1 MTSGERDFVAN
12 DRDERERD
20 WLSETKEFLDPYGD
34 AAEPTER
41 DAVLRGADARLA
53 AEIAQY
59 QLEDD
64 ERHYAEAIGR
74 SAEPRPSDEPH
85 PGRARRP
92 GGGWFDQESLS
103 VALTLLQQ
111 AGEGSSDERAG
122 FVAKDLRVARYALGK
137 AHDATAVDDRLG
149 ALHHLRLLAESTLRI
164 VWIASDTG
172 VDSDGRPFV
181 DGSAARRRIDA
192 VRKRDILQLAAA
204 YDAFHEMRGAGKPA
218 TNDLRVDAETIDGPP
233 APRTLRDL
241 ATSPYANQPYAVH
254 RLCSALVHAGLG
266 MSRVSRLPIATVSEL
281 ADDSAQVCA
290 VRGWAVLRALGVD
303 VTLDWKAL
311 KGQPPPEEA

>member
-20 WLSETKEFLDPYGD
+20 WLRETKEFLDPYGD
-34 AAEPTER
+34 AAEATER

-64 ERHYAEAIGR
+64 ERHYAEVIGR
-74 SAEPRPSDEPH
+74 SAGPRPSDEPH
-85 PGRARRP
+85 PGRARRR

-111 AGEGSSDERAG
+111 AGDGSSDERAG
-122 FVAKDLRVARYALGK
+122 FVAKDLRVVRYALGK

-149 ALHHLRLLAESTLRI
+149 ALHHLRLLAESTLRMM
-164 VWIASDTG
+164 WIASDTG

-181 DGSAARRRIDA
+181 DSSAARRRIDA

-218 TNDLRVDAETIDGPP
+218 TNDLRVDAETINGSP

-266 MSRVSRLPIATVSEL
+266 MSRVSRLPIATLGEL
-281 ADDSAQVCA
+281 ANDTAQVCA

-311 KGQPPPEEA
+311 KGQPPAEEA